1 MMKAHKREISPS
13 NKSVDSVR
21 LSIKSVDSVSLLTLS
36 LAFVV
41 FIAVYAALV
50 NA

>member
-1 MMKAHKREISPS
+1 MMKVHKKEMSLS
-13 NKSVDSVR
+13 NKSVDSF
-21 LSIKSVDSVSLLTLS
+21 SLLALS

>member
-1 MMKAHKREISPS
+1 MMKVHKREMSLS
-13 NKSVDSVR
+13 NKSVDSVG
-21 LSIKSVDSVSLLTLS
+21 LLTLS

-41 FIAVYAALV
+41 FIAVYAGLV

>member
-1 MMKAHKREISPS
+1 MMKALKREISPS
-13 NKSVDSVR
+13 NKSVDSV
-21 LSIKSVDSVSLLTLS
+21 SLLALS